1 MCTGLEIIL
10 PLIGSA
16 LSVGGTAMQ
25 QHEQQRMAQQQA
37 EARNEALRA
46 TMMKNDRLA
55 RESRQ
60 TFDQRLQKGSKD
72 TVDQQNAKAGKN
84 RAADLQKSVEATA
97 EMEDTQ
103 GANISGTAPTIVGSD
118 LAKRMQS
125 VLKDG
130 KDQATALGKLGAYG
144 DSWMKQGFMDT
155 QAGRDIGVTT
165 NKAAGNSAIMPYAQD
180 FAEMQ
185 ATHPLSPI
193 GSIIAGIGGAM
204 GSIGGSGTTVPRK
217 TYTTPFLGGPTTT
230 VQGGW

>member
-10 PLIGSA
+10 PLLGSA

-25 QHEQQRMAQQQA
+25 QHEQQQMAERQA

-46 TMMKNDRLA
+46 TLLKNDRLA

-72 TVDQQNAKAGKN
+72 TVDQQNAKAGKG
-84 RAADLQKSVEATA
+84 RANDLQKSVEATA

-103 GANISGTAPTIVGSD
+103 GANISGTAPAIVGSD
-118 LAKRMQS
+118 LAKRMQT
-125 VLKDG
+125 VLQDG
-130 KDQATALGKLGAYG
+130 KTQATALGKLGAYG
-144 DSWMKQGFMDT
+144 DSWLKQGFLDT

-165 NKAAGNSAIMPYAQD
+165 NKAAGNSAIMPYSQD

-193 GSIIAGIGGAM
+193 GGILAGLGSAM
-204 GSIGGSGTTVPRK
+204 GSIGGYGTGTVVPRK
-217 TYTTPFLGGPTTT
+217 TYTTPFIG
-230 VQGGW
+230 

>member
-1 MCTGLEIIL
+1 MCLPALGIL
-10 PLIGSA
+10 GPLLGSVM
-16 LSVGGTAMQ
+16 SVAGTAMQ
-25 QHEQQRMAQQQA
+25 QREQERMAQEQA

-46 TMMKNDRLA
+46 TLLKNDRLA

-84 RAADLQKSVEATA
+84 RAVDLQKSVEATGD
-97 EMEDTQ
+97 MQDTQ
-103 GANISGTAPTIVGSD
+103 GASISGTAPDIVGSD

-193 GSIIAGIGGAM
+193 GSIVAGLGGAL
-204 GSIGGSGTTVPRK
+204 GSIGGSNQTVVPRK
-217 TYTTPFLGGPTTT
+217 TYTTPFIG
-230 VQGGW
+230 